1 MLEPGQVTCDRVC
14 IGALRGAFGVRGEVR
29 LASFTAEPVA
39 IGNFG
44 DLEAEDGSRRFSI
57 ESLRPIKGGFAA
69 RMAGVS
75 SREEAA
81 ALKGTRLFVARSR
94 LPEPEDGE
102 FYWADLVGSEA
113 CDGNG
118 TRIGRVAGV
127 HNFGAGDLL
136 EIEPDGVGTNEFVP
150 FTHREVPE
158 VGPGRV
164 VLAEW
169 RESVASGQRKPDRN
183 PSGAGSGARGP
194 AGG

>member
-1 MLEPGQVTCDRVC
+1 MAGDRVC

-29 LASFTAEPVA
+29 LASFTTEPTA
-39 IGNFG
+39 IGDYG
-44 DLEAEDGSRRFSI
+44 DLEAEHGGRRFSI

-81 ALKGTRLFVARSR
+81 ALNGTRLFVARAR
-94 LPEPEDGE
+94 LSEPEEDE
-102 FYWADLVGSEA
+102 FYWIDLVGSEA
-113 CDGNG
+113 LDATGARLG
-118 TRIGRVAGV
+118 HVAGV

-136 EIEPDGVGTNEFVP
+136 EIAPDNGGTNEFVP
-150 FTHREVPE
+150 FTRRDVPE

-164 VLAEW
+164 VLAAW
-169 RESVASGQRKPDRN
+169 CGSGASGLPKSDRN
-183 PSGAGSGARGP
+183 PSGTATDPGEP